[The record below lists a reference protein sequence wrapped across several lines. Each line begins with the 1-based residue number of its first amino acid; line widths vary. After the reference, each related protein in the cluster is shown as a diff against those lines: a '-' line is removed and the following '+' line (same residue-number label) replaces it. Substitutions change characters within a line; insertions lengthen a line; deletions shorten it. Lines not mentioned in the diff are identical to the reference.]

1 MQQQTFIAAEPAQRV
16 QNTTPLTTSEI
27 QYKSEASAPSL
38 LLRRAQSLGEVI
50 KEYQN
55 IDPPAILFK
64 GIKVGSIGFFFG
76 PAKSGKTT
84 FTEHLLMCI
93 AAGRTEFSGYPLQSA
108 NPVCLFLSYEENS
121 WGRVERNQMQLD
133 AFTDEEKK
141 NIETNYIVSTQQ
153 MPRYVLTEEDW
164 DLMEAEIAFYK
175 PGVVV
180 IDSLARLTLEDNANE
195 TVAKNVMKKL
205 REICVKYESTIIV
218 ITHCPKGVNERTL
231 TLASMSGSRIFGSEA
246 DFLYGV
252 NRTNNN
258 RRYLKLVCA
267 RYDRDDDELVDNFI
281 INQHQVIEMVGKV
294 SEGQLLA
301 ENDGRVDPANAIT
314 VYDAMREIVE
324 NTGSDIVRLEN
335 LKHLHES
342 GTMSKQTFYTSIT
355 KLIEKS
361 RIRRL
366 PMKGIYQVIAA

>member
-1 MQQQTFIAAEPAQRV
+1 
-16 QNTTPLTTSEI
+16 
-27 QYKSEASAPSL
+27 
-38 LLRRAQSLGEVI
+38 
-50 KEYQN
+50 
-55 IDPPAILFK
+55 
-64 GIKVGSIGFFFG
+64 
-76 PAKSGKTT
+76 
-84 FTEHLLMCI
+84 
-93 AAGRTEFSGYPLQSA
+93 
-108 NPVCLFLSYEENS
+108 
-121 WGRVERNQMQLD
+121 
-133 AFTDEEKK
+133 
-141 NIETNYIVSTQQ
+141 
-153 MPRYVLTEEDW
+153 
-164 DLMEAEIAFYK
+164 LMEAEIAFYK